1 MPVLADSASM
11 RMLSNWLLG
20 ALLVVSLTML
30 LVLALAVED
39 APRVAP
45 RSDVAPGDVDR
56 AVAMARLHDPRLATP
71 GQLRW
76 VPLRER
82 DIDLLLDHAAR
93 RWLTANTRVQ
103 LQPGFMLVQASLAAP
118 LGRWLN
124 IELGLRQSEA
134 LPQVDRLRV
143 GRLPLPAALAMPL
156 LRFFA
161 ARHGVQA
168 DALLAVD
175 WIERVTITRSQVM
188 VSYRIGPDTTDRLR
202 AALVAPADQQRL
214 RAYTERLA
222 AATQGFDGEQVSL
235 QRLLSP
241 LFELAAERSAAGG
254 DAVAENRA
262 ALLTLTFFANH
273 RPLGLMV
280 PAAYAWQRPRPV
292 VVTLRQRD
300 DSALHFLI
308 SAVIAAEAG
317 TPLADAVGLWKELSD
332 ARRGGSGFSFND
344 LAADRAGTRFG
355 ELAVRSPAQVQA
367 RLAAG
372 ATEADFMP
380 DASDLPEF
388 LPEAEFVAR
397 YGGVGGTPYKRML
410 AEIEARIDALAM
422 FR

>member
-1 MPVLADSASM
+1 M
-11 RMLSNWLLG
+11 RTLSKWLLG
-20 ALLVVSLTML
+20 TSIALLLAAL
-30 LVLALAVED
+30 LALALAVED

-45 RSDVAPGDVDR
+45 RDDVTPADVDR
-56 AVAMARLHDPRLATP
+56 AVGLARLHDPRGAPP
-71 GQLRW
+71 GQLRS

-82 DIDLLLDHAAR
+82 DIDLLVYQAAH
-93 RWLTANTRVQ
+93 RWLAANTRVR
-103 LQPGFMLVQASLAAP
+103 LEPGLLLVQASFAAP

-124 IELGLRQSEA
+124 VELGLRQTAA
-134 LPQVDRLRV
+134 LPEIERLRV

-156 LRFFA
+156 LHAFA

-175 WIERVTITRSQVM
+175 WIERVTIARGRM
-188 VSYRIGPDTTDRLR
+188 LVSYRIGPDTARRLR
-202 AALVAPADQQRL
+202 AALVAPVDEQRL
-214 RAYTERLA
+214 RAYNDRLA
-222 AATQGFDGEQVSL
+222 ALTQGVAGDEVSL
-235 QRLLSP
+235 ARLLPS
-241 LFELAAERSAAGG
+241 LFALAGERSAAGG
-254 DAVAENRA
+254 DAVEENRA

-280 PAAYAWQRPRPV
+280 PAAYAWPQPRPLA
-292 VVTLRQRD
+292 VTLQRRYD
-300 DSALHFLI
+300 FPLHFLI

-317 TPLADAVGLWKELSD
+317 TPLADAVGLWKELAD

-355 ELAVRSPAQVQA
+355 ELAVRDPARLQA
-367 RLAAG
+367 RIAAG

-397 YGGVGGTPYKRML
+397 YGGVGGAVYKRML
-410 AEIEARIDALAM
+410 ADIEMRVDALAV
-422 FR
+422 FH